1 MAPGSS
7 HEGIACSCKLLP
19 TVMRTSEDR
28 RTFNSFN
35 QQLIAHLRA
44 NGGQATSGPFAGRP
58 LVILSTVGARSKQ
71 PHEIP
76 LVYTRDGDRYVV
88 IASKGGAPTNPSW
101 YHNLLAE
108 PVVTLEVLGER
119 FQARARAAEGE
130 ERDRLYRKQA
140 EKMPAFA
147 DYQRKTRRKIPVV
160 VLERIPG

>member
-1 MAPGSS
+1 M
-7 HEGIACSCKLLP
+7 
-19 TVMRTSEDR
+19 TTSDNPNS
-28 RTFNSFN
+28 FNAFN
-35 QQLIAHLRA
+35 QQLMAHLRA

-71 PHEIP
+71 PRETP

-108 PVVTLEVLGER
+108 PIVTLEVLGER
-119 FQARARAAEGE
+119 FHARARAAEGE
-130 ERDRLYRKQA
+130 ERDRLYRNQA
-140 EKMPAFA
+140 QMMPGFA
-147 DYQRKTRRKIPVV
+147 DYQKKTTRKIPVV

>member
-1 MAPGSS
+1 M
-7 HEGIACSCKLLP
+7 
-19 TVMRTSEDR
+19 TTSDNR
-28 RTFNSFN
+28 NAFNAFN
-35 QQLIAHLRA
+35 QQLMTHLRA
-44 NGGQATSGPFAGRP
+44 NGGQVRSGPFAGRT

-71 PHEIP
+71 PHETP

-108 PVVTLEVLGER
+108 PIVTLEVLGER

-130 ERDRLYRKQA
+130 ERDRLYRNQA
-140 EKMPAFA
+140 QMMPAFA
-147 DYQRKTRRKIPVV
+147 DYQMKTTRKIPVV